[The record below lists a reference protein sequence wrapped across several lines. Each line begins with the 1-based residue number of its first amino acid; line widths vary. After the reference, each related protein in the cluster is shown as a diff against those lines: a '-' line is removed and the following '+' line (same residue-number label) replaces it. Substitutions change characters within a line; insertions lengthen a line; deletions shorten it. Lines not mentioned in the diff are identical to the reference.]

1 MKRLHFRQSD
11 FEDAFNFVGILRFR
25 IKMSKEPSFKVV
37 FLGEGRVG
45 KTSIGKRWAE
55 NKFDPNTRSTVA
67 AAWFQKTT
75 TTSDGKPV
83 NIQLWD
89 TAGQEEYKSLAPI
102 YYKDSQAAILVYSVV
117 DQGSFEK
124 TVQWRKELVM
134 SRGENIKIVIV
145 ANKIDLATERCVSR
159 EQGEQ
164 YAQSVN
170 AKYFEVSAKTGDGI
184 ELLFFHVA
192 DLLMSLPQ
200 KEREGKRPG
209 RVSLTVVNGEE
220 NDAQKKQGGCC

>member
-1 MKRLHFRQSD
+1 M
-11 FEDAFNFVGILRFR
+11 ET
-25 IKMSKEPSFKVV
+25 EPGDHQLSFKFTLV
-37 FLGEGRVG
+37 GESAVG
-45 KTSIGKRWAE
+45 KTAICKQFCEHTFNE
-55 NKFDPNTRSTVA
+55 NQPTTVGLEFGTRIIEDENTRIKLQV
-67 AAWFQKTT
+67 
-75 TTSDGKPV
+75 
-83 NIQLWD
+83 WD
-89 TAGQEEYKSLAPI
+89 TAGQEEFKSLAPI

-124 TVQWRKELVM
+124 TVQWRKELMM

-145 ANKIDLATERCVSR
+145 ANKIDLDKDRCVSR
-159 EQGEQ
+159 EQGEE
-164 YAQSVN
+164 YAKSVN

-220 NDAQKKQGGCC
+220 AENRKKQGGCC